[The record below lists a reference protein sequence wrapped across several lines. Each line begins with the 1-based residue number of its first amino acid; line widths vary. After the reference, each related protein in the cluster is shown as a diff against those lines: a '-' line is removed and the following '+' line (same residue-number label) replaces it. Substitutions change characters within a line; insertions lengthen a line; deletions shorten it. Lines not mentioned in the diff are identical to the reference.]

1 MMHLIRGIGLS
12 VMSLDPTL
20 LKHMPKS
27 ELKSQSFFWGLVI
40 ILAVIAII
48 YRLIKGYVMF
58 FIVRKQDPELYKQ
71 YRADQRARM
80 ISSSID
86 RQTQQMQF
94 DRSNDVYT
102 GGDYYRDSRGID
114 DGSHF
119 Y

>member
-12 VMSLDPTL
+12 AMSFDPTL
-20 LKHMPKS
+20 LKHMPKN
-27 ELKSQSFFWGLVI
+27 ELKSQSFFWGLII

-86 RQTQQMQF
+86 RQTQQIQF

-102 GGDYYRDSRGID
+102 GGDYYRDSGGID

>member
-1 MMHLIRGIGLS
+1 MMQLIRRIGLS
-12 VMSLDPTL
+12 IMSLDPDL

-27 ELKSQSFFWGLVI
+27 DIKSQSFFWGLII
-40 ILAVIAII
+40 ILTIIAII
-48 YRLIKGYVMF
+48 YRLVKGYIMF
-58 FIVRKQDPELYKQ
+58 FIVRKQDPELYKE

-94 DRSNDVYT
+94 DRSDVYT
-102 GGDYYRDSRGID
+102 GGDYYRDTHGID